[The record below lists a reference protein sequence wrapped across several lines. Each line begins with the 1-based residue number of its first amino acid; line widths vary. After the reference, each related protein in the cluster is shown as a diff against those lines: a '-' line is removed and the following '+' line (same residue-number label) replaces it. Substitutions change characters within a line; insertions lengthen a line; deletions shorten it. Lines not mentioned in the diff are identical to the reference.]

1 MKQVFVSGI
10 FDDIRS
16 KHLRFLQEASLKG
29 KVTVFLWG
37 DEAAAAVTGK
47 APRFGIAERK
57 YYLEAIRWVSRVEIV
72 DDNLEPEALP
82 DLAAVAAH
90 GAGSA
95 AVSPASDEKP
105 IWAVTGA
112 FGHPSEGPSAAKT
125 AFCARNG
132 IDYLELSPSALSGF
146 PYSPP
151 PADSPRRPGEKR
163 VVVTGCFDWLHTGHI
178 RFFEEASAY
187 GELTVIVGHDENIRL
202 LKGEGHPLF
211 SQSERQYVAGSIRHV
226 ARALVSS
233 GSGWL
238 DAEPEIIALK
248 ADRYIVNADGD
259 KPEKRKYCEEHNIEY
274 IVLERT
280 PAKGLPRRASTDLRG
295 F

>member
-1 MKQVFVSGI
+1 MG
-10 FDDIRS
+10 
-16 KHLRFLQEASLKG
+16 
-29 KVTVFLWG
+29 
-37 DEAAAAVTGK
+37 
-47 APRFGIAERK
+47 
-57 YYLEAIRWVSRVEIV
+57 
-72 DDNLEPEALP
+72 
-82 DLAAVAAH
+82 
-90 GAGSA
+90 
-95 AVSPASDEKP
+95 PA
-105 IWAVTGA
+105 
-112 FGHPSEGPSAAKT
+112 
-125 AFCARNG
+125 N
-132 IDYLELSPSALSGF
+132 LSGF
-146 PYSPP
+146 PYAPP
-151 PADSPRRPGEKR
+151 STDASRQLGAPCQPGAPGAPREKR

-187 GELTVIVGHDENIRL
+187 GELTVVVGHDENIRL

>member
-47 APRFGIAERK
+47 VPRFSLAERK

-72 DDNLEPEALP
+72 DVDDNLEPEALP
-82 DLAAVAAH
+82 DLAAVAA
-90 GAGSA
+90 
-95 AVSPASDEKP
+95 VSPASDEKP
-105 IWAVTGA
+105 IWAVTSA

-187 GELTVIVGHDENIRL
+187 GELTVVVGHDENIRL
-202 LKGEGHPLF
+202 LKGKGHPLF

-259 KPEKRKYCEEHNIEY
+259 KPEKRKYCQEHNIEY